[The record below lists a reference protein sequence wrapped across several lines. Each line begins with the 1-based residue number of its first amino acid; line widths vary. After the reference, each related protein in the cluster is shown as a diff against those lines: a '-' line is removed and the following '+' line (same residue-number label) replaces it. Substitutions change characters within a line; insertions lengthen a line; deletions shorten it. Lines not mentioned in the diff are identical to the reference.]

1 MRATTRTADA
11 AETEREAAGDSRLEG
26 SAECHDSDRRKLRRR
41 VRRKLACRSCED
53 RRLYKL
59 RAGRVVLATGALE
72 QPLIFRN
79 NDLPGIMHGSAAQ
92 RLLRRYGVRPG
103 TRAVILTANDFGYGV
118 ALDLAEAQIDVAAI
132 VDLRS
137 TISDGPLR
145 TAAIKQNFRIESSM
159 IVSEAVGRRRVRAVR
174 LVRLRPDGAAS
185 DESEEIDCDLLCMSG
200 GFAPNLALA
209 GSRRSAAHL

>member
-1 MRATTRTADA
+1 
-11 AETEREAAGDSRLEG
+11 
-26 SAECHDSDRRKLRRR
+26 
-41 VRRKLACRSCED
+41 
-53 RRLYKL
+53 L

-72 QPLIFRN
+72 QPLVFRN

-137 TISDGPLR
+137 TISGGPLR
-145 TAAIKQNFRIESSM
+145 TATIKQNFRMGPSM
-159 IVSEAVGRRRVRAVR
+159 IVSEAVGRRRVRSVPD
-174 LVRLRPDGAAS
+174 RLRPDGAAS
-185 DESEEIDCDLLCMSG
+185 DESEEINRDPQYVGLRAES
-200 GFAPNLALA
+200 ALA
-209 GSRRSAAHL
+209 AHAGALLI